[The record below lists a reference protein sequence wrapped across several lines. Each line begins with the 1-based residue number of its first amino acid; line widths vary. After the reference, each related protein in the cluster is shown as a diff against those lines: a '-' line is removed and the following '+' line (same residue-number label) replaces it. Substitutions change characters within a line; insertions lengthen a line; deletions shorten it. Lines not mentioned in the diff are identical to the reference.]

1 MNLYKRFAITVGFI
15 LCVAG
20 YFSQQNFSQYVNPFI
35 GTAGHGHTFPGAVLP
50 FGMVQLSPDTRID
63 GSWDG
68 CSGYHFSDSIIYGF
82 SHTHL
87 SGTGC
92 SDWGDIL
99 LMPMLGEPSM
109 DTKIYSSK
117 FSHKNEKATAGYYQ
131 VLLDDDKINVEL
143 TTTLRTGIHKYTF
156 PKSEKANLILDLL
169 HRDKTLNCN
178 IRVLDSVTISGF
190 RISQAWAKEQHIYFI
205 LKFSKPF
212 KKMAFAVNKTFKPGL
227 DFKTREQA
235 QGAYFQFDNTD
246 EKPLLVKAS
255 ISLVNTDGALKN
267 MLAEAPNWNFENYK
281 NKADS
286 IWNKQLQKIE
296 VTDDDKNKLTTFY
309 TALYHCFIH
318 PSLSM
323 DVDSMYRGRNNQTHK
338 ATGFTNYSVFSLWD
352 TYRALHPLFT
362 LIERKRTVD
371 FINTFLYQYK
381 QSKRLPM
388 WELSA
393 NETDCMI
400 GFHSASVI
408 TDALEKGIDG
418 FDTLSIYEAL
428 KASASY
434 SNFGIPTYNKKRF
447 LEIEDESENVSK
459 SLEYS
464 YDNWCISKVAEKLN
478 KLKEAQLYAQLAQ
491 THKNLFDMSTG
502 FMRPRKNGG
511 WLSPFNPTE
520 INNHFTEGNS
530 WQYSFYVPHDIEGLI
545 KLHGGK
551 QNFEKKL
558 DELFNTTEKLSGRE
572 QSDVTGLIGQ
582 YAHGNEPSHHIA
594 YLYNFVGKPQKTI
607 NTVQKICNEFYNNSP
622 DGLIGNEDC
631 GQMSAWYV
639 FSAMGFYPVCPG
651 SVQYVLSQPIFKN
664 IKINFEDGKS
674 FEIENNF
681 SENKRLAG
689 YTLNKRKLN
698 RTAFTYN
705 QIQYGAKLAYLFLNI
720 NDSSNIFIKDSGMR
734 TPVSRINYEKYAPV
748 LPKIIPKSVKAKY
761 ESKLPNGLII
771 PAPIINAESQIFKT
785 NLEISITNINY
796 ETSTIVYTTDG
807 SEPNKSSSI
816 YFKPFKIDSTSI
828 IKAKIYDKKDSSIT
842 IVAKFYKLKYNYDIT
857 VSSKAN
863 SQYNANGPIS
873 LVDGLNGEADW
884 RKGNWLG
891 YQNQDFECVVDL
903 KNKRDI
909 SFVSLNCLQDSRS
922 WILMPTQVDIY
933 VSNDNKKF
941 SLVGTV
947 ENHITP
953 DNETI
958 QTQKFE
964 KQLAKFVNARYVK
977 IVAKNFGKLPDWHL
991 GKGDNA
997 FIFVDEIEIK

>member
-1 MNLYKRFAITVGFI
+1 MKYFKRLTITLTFI
-15 LCVAG
+15 FSVLG

-35 GTAGHGHTFPGAVLP
+35 GTGGHGHTFPGAVLP
-50 FGMVQLSPDTRID
+50 FGMVQLSPDTRVD

-68 CSGYHFSDSIIYGF
+68 CSGYHYTDSVIYGF

-99 LMPMLGEPSM
+99 LMPMLSEPSM
-109 DTKIYSSK
+109 DNKIYSSK
-117 FSHKNEKATAGYYQ
+117 FSHKNEKASAGYYQ

-212 KKMAFAVNKTFKPGL
+212 KKMEYAINKTFKPKL
-227 DFKTREQA
+227 DFRTGEQA

-246 EKPLLVKAS
+246 GKPLLVKAS

-267 MLAEAPNWNFENYK
+267 MLAETPNWDFESYK

-286 IWNKQLQKIE
+286 IWNKQLHKIE
-296 VTDDDKNKLTTFY
+296 VQDADKDKVATFY

-323 DVDSMYRGRNNQTHK
+323 DVDSMYRGRDNKTHK
-338 ATGFTNYSVFSLWD
+338 ANKHTNYSVFSLWD
-352 TYRALHPLFT
+352 TYRAVHPLFT

-371 FINTFLYQYK
+371 FINTFLYQFK

-408 TDALEKGIDG
+408 TDALEKGIGG
-418 FDTLSIYEAL
+418 FDTLSIYEAM

-434 SNFGIPTYNKKRF
+434 SNFGIPIYNKKRF
-447 LEIEDESENVSK
+447 LEIDDESENVSK

-464 YDNWCISKVAEKLN
+464 YDNWCMSKVAEKLN
-478 KLKEAQLYAQLAQ
+478 KLKDAQLYAQLAQ
-491 THKNLFDMSTG
+491 THKNLFDASTG
-502 FMRPRKNGG
+502 YMRPRKNGG

-520 INNHFTEGNS
+520 INNHYTEGNS

-545 KLHGGK
+545 QLHGGK

-558 DELFNTTEKLSGRE
+558 DALFNTTEKLTGRE

-607 NTVQKICNEFYNNSP
+607 NTVQKICNEFYKNSP

-651 SVQYVLSQPIFKN
+651 SVQYVLSQPLFKT

-681 SENKRLAG
+681 SENKTLAG

-698 RTAFTYN
+698 RTGFTYN
-705 QIQYGAKLAYLFLNI
+705 QIQYGAKLSYLFLNI
-720 NDSSNIFIKDSGMR
+720 NDSSNIFLKDSGLH

-748 LPKIIPKSVKAKY
+748 LPKIIPKSIKEKY

-771 PAPIINAESQIFKT
+771 PTPIIKAESQIFKT
-785 NLEISITNINY
+785 NLEISINNINY
-796 ETSTIVYTTDG
+796 EAATIVYTTDG

-842 IVAKFYKLKYNYDIT
+842 IVAKFYKLKYSYDVT

-863 SQYNANGPIS
+863 LQYSSNGPVS
-873 LVDGLNGEADW
+873 LIDGLNGDIDW

-891 YQNQDFECVVDL
+891 YQNQDFECIIDL
-903 KNKRDI
+903 KTKKEI
-909 SFVSLNCLQDSRS
+909 SYMSLNCLQDSRS

-933 VSNDNKKF
+933 TSNDNKKYIITG
-941 SLVGTV
+941 SI
-947 ENHITP
+947 ENFITP
-953 DNETI
+953 DNEI
-958 QTQKFE
+958 VQTQKFE
-964 KQLAKFVNARYVK
+964 KQLAKSVNARYVK
-977 IVAKNFGKLPDWHL
+977 IVAKNFGKLPDWHQ

>member
-1 MNLYKRFAITVGFI
+1 MNYWKRLTITLTFI
-15 LCVAG
+15 FSVLG
-20 YFSQQNFSQYVNPFI
+20 YFSQYNFSQYVNPFI
-35 GTAGHGHTFPGAVLP
+35 GTGSHGHTFPGAVLP

-68 CSGYHFSDSIIYGF
+68 CSGYHYSDSIIYGF

-99 LMPMLGEPSM
+99 LMPMLGEPSI
-109 DTKIYSSK
+109 DNKIYSSK
-117 FSHKNEKATAGYYQ
+117 FSHKNEKASSGYYQ
-131 VLLDDDKINVEL
+131 VLLDDDKINAEF

-156 PKSEKANLILDLL
+156 PKSEKVSLILDLL

-212 KKMAFAVNKTFKPGL
+212 KKMEYAVNKKFKPNL
-227 DFKTREQA
+227 DFKTMEQA

-246 EKPLLVKAS
+246 GTPLLVKAS

-267 MLAEAPNWNFENYK
+267 MIAEAPHWNFEIYK
-281 NKADS
+281 NNADS

-296 VTDDDKNKLTTFY
+296 VHDNDKNKLTTFY

-323 DVDSMYRGRNNQTHK
+323 DVDSMYRGRDNKTHK
-338 ATGFTNYSVFSLWD
+338 ANEFTNYSVFSLWD
-352 TYRALHPLFT
+352 TYRAVHPLFT

-371 FINTFLYQYK
+371 FINTFLFQYK
-381 QSKRLPM
+381 QSKRFPM

-400 GFHSASVI
+400 GFHAVSVI
-408 TDALEKGIDG
+408 ADAMVKGIGG
-418 FDTLSIYEAL
+418 FDTLSVYEGV
-428 KASASY
+428 KASATY
-434 SNFGIPTYNKKRF
+434 SNFGISTFNKKLF
-447 LEIEDESENVSK
+447 LQIDDESESVSK

-464 YDNWCISKVAEKLN
+464 YDNWCAGQIAGY
-478 KLKEAQLYAQLAQ
+478 LKKTKDLRVYTQLAQ
-491 THKNLFDMSTG
+491 SYKNLFDKNTG

-511 WLSPFNPTE
+511 WLAPFNPTE

-545 KLHGGK
+545 ALYGGK

-558 DELFNTTEKLSGRE
+558 DELFTTTEKTSGRN
-572 QSDVTGLIGQ
+572 QADVTGLIGQ

-607 NTVQKICNEFYNNSP
+607 NMVHKICNEFYKNSP

-651 SVQYVLSQPIFKN
+651 SVQYVLSQPLFKN
-664 IKINFEDGKS
+664 IKINFEDGKI

-681 SENKRLAG
+681 SEGQTVAG

-698 RTAFTYN
+698 RTSFTYN
-705 QIQYGAKLAYLFLNI
+705 QIKYSAKLSYQFLNA
-720 NDSSNIFIKDSGMR
+720 NDTSNAFLKEGGIYE
-734 TPVSRINYEKYAPV
+734 PVSRINYNIIQPRIFPAIKY
-748 LPKIIPKSVKAKY
+748 KVKPRVY
-761 ESKLPNGLII
+761 SDSII
-771 PAPIINAESQIFKT
+771 PAPIIIAESQIFKN
-785 NLEISITNINY
+785 NLEISIQIINHH
-796 ETSTIVYTTDG
+796 EATIVYTTDG
-807 SEPNKSSSI
+807 TEPSKSSAI
-816 YFKPFKIDSTSI
+816 YFKPFKIDSSKT
-828 IKAKIYDKKDSSIT
+828 IKTKIYFSRDSSVT
-842 IVAKFYKLKYNYDIT
+842 TQAKFYKLKYNFDVALT
-857 VSSKAN
+857 STSNV
-863 SQYNANGPIS
+863 QYSANGSVS
-873 LVDGLNGEADW
+873 LIDGIYGDTDW

-891 YQNQDFECVVDL
+891 FQNQDFECVIDL
-903 KNKRDI
+903 KNKKDI
-909 SFVSLNCLQDSRS
+909 YYLSLNCLQDSRS
-922 WILMPTQVDIY
+922 WILMPTQINFY
-933 VSNDNKKF
+933 TSNDNKKF
-941 SLVGTV
+941 TLIDSI
-947 ENHITP
+947 ENFITP
-953 DNETI
+953 DNEDV
-958 QTQKFE
+958 QVKKYE
-964 KQLAKFVNARYVK
+964 KQLPKSVNARYIK
-977 IVAKNFGKLPDWHL
+977 IIAKNYGKLPEWHQ